1 MEDDNIITSDVQDT
15 GAQEALPVT
24 DNDTQVND
32 TQTTAE
38 PSDTQQDVTDTQDA
52 PTVDEE
58 LKKYAESNGIELDS
72 PGAIKAA
79 QLARKSQSEAT
90 RNYQKSQE
98 LEKAT
103 NITQEQLPADATP
116 QQHENVRIRNLEL
129 QIGISNWKQSN
140 PEKLALEK
148 EMIGVLSDHN
158 KKYLV
163 QEGYLSLDDVYS
175 IAKANSPDNSAEIKS
190 QGKQEALK
198 SLAQKQQAAVPT
210 GNATTQGLGSQQ
222 KPFGELSISQME
234 SKLGFARQ

>member
-1 MEDDNIITSDVQDT
+1 MDEDNITTTDVQDT
-15 GAQEALPVT
+15 GAEALPVVN
-24 DNDTQVND
+24 DDTQVNEVQD
-32 TQTTAE
+32 TADSSQ
-38 PSDTQQDVTDTQDA
+38 TQQDATETQSA
-52 PTVDEE
+52 PEVDEE
-58 LKKYAESNGIELDS
+58 LTKYAESNGFELDS

-103 NITQEQLPADATP
+103 NITNDQLSSDASP

-148 EMIGVLSDHN
+148 EMIGVLSDPN

-175 IAKANSPDNSAEIKS
+175 LAKASSPDKSSEVKS
-190 QGKQEALK
+190 QGKQEALQ

-210 GNATTQGLGSQQ
+210 GNATTQSTGGQQ
-222 KPFGELSISQME
+222 KPFSELSIAQME
-234 SKLGFARQ
+234 AKLGYARQ